1 MAITKVSRG
10 LLSTG
15 ISDSSD
21 ATAVT
26 ITSDEDFLVRQTSA
40 DVYDTNS
47 GSTKREFWGNQFSGS
62 NNTASKTIIGS
73 ASNLPL
79 VGGSTQNASSKFIV
93 NSYIGFGSSDQTAG
107 GEDGFMAFYTSSG
120 GAAGTE
126 KARILSSGGI
136 TFNGDT
142 AAANAL
148 DDYEEGT
155 WTATLSFGGNSVGLT
170 YSVRTGYYM
179 KVGRIVTATLYV
191 LLTDKGSSTGQL
203 ILSGLPYTALG
214 SNAYAAASL
223 HLNLVSFS
231 GFPQAYVVNG
241 STLAYFGQTADSGTF
256 TQLTNSNISNTTGII
271 FTVTYQTA

>member
-126 KARILSSGGI
+126 KARILSGGGI

-155 WTATLSFGGNSVGLT
+155 WTPTN
-170 YSVRTGYYM
+170 
-179 KVGRIVTATLYV
+179 
-191 LLTDKGSSTGQL
+191 
-203 ILSGLPYTALG
+203 
-214 SNAYAAASL
+214 
-223 HLNLVSFS
+223 
-231 GFPQAYVVNG
+231 
-241 STLAYFGQTADSGTF
+241 ADSGETANMTSNGCGYTKIGNVVHLF
-256 TQLTNSNISNTTGII
+256 IDLTNSSGNHANLIGGLPFTVKSNRHGTIQISYNNLSTTTTGFSTGYINESQTYIRLTVDGGTDSWQLNNGYRII
-271 FTVTYQTA
+271 GYGCYLTDS

>member
-1 MAITKVSRG
+1 MRI
-10 LLSTG
+10 LSTG
-15 ISDSSD
+15 G
-21 ATAVT
+21 
-26 ITSDEDFLVRQTSA
+26 L
-40 DVYDTNS
+40 
-47 GSTKREFWGNQFSGS
+47 
-62 NNTASKTIIGS
+62 
-73 ASNLPL
+73 
-79 VGGSTQNASSKFIV
+79 
-93 NSYIGFGSSDQTAG
+93 
-107 GEDGFMAFYTSSG
+107 
-120 GAAGTE
+120 
-126 KARILSSGGI
+126 

-142 AAANAL
+142 ATANAL

-155 WTATLSFGGNSVGLT
+155 WTATLAFGGNSVGLT

>member
-1 MAITKVSRG
+1 MAITKISRG

-21 ATAVT
+21 ATAITIDSSENTTFGGDITVSGSSPEVT
-26 ITSDEDFLVRQTSA
+26 FQTGASHYNWQIAAQENLSSALEISVGSA
-40 DVYDTNS
+40 DAD
-47 GSTKREFWGNQFSGS
+47 
-62 NNTASKTIIGS
+62 
-73 ASNLPL
+73 ASNDTFSPKIYVKQAGDVEITDGNL
-79 VGGSTQNASSKFIV
+79 VVASGHGIDFSATGDASGMGS
-93 NSYIGFGSSDQTAG
+93 
-107 GEDGFMAFYTSSG
+107 E
-120 GAAGTE
+120 
-126 KARILSSGGI
+126 L
-136 TFNGDT
+136 
-142 AAANAL
+142 L

-155 WTATLSFGGNSVGLT
+155 WTATLTLGGNSVGLT

-191 LLTDKGSSTGQL
+191 LLTNKGSSTGQL

-223 HLNLVSFS
+223 HLSVVSFS

-256 TQLTNSNISNTTGII
+256 TQLTNSNISNNTGII
-271 FTVTYQTA
+271 FTVTYQTT